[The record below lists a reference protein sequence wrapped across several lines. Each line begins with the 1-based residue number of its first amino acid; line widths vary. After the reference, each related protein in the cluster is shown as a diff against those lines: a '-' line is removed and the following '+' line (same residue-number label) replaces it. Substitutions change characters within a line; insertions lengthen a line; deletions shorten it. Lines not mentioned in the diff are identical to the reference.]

1 MTLLEA
7 ARDYLAPLQDTL
19 MRGPVIHSGMPPQQ
33 ARMVI
38 GDCLLRPLLPQR
50 YAVSA
55 GSVFSQDSAQ
65 ASLDGLLIH
74 DTAYQLALGG
84 RHPVELVYA
93 LVEVST
99 RLDANDFDARLASI
113 EQFKRL
119 RRDKSTAYDV
129 TPVHHLRMFGARYAQ
144 LSDDQLNPPLGYI
157 FADDSDEPQALY
169 ERLNAALKSDQL
181 RAEFSPD
188 AIVGLKDGWLI
199 ARQTR
204 TGELAVPRSSFG
216 KFGLYR
222 PGADLLVWIY
232 FLLNVSLS
240 QIQLRAPDLLK
251 TLAALS
257 KH

>member
-19 MRGPVIHSGMPPQQ
+19 SRGPVLHGGMPPAQ
-33 ARMVI
+33 ARAIV
-38 GDCLLRPLLPQR
+38 GDCVLRPLLPQR

-74 DTAYQLALGG
+74 DATYQLALGG

-93 LVEVST
+93 MVDVSAM
-99 RLDANDFDARLASI
+99 LDLNDLDARLATI
-113 EQFKRL
+113 EGFKRL

-157 FADDSDEPQALY
+157 LADDADEPQALY
-169 ERLNAALKSDQL
+169 ERLNSALKTDQL

-188 AIVGLKDGWLI
+188 AIFGLKGGWLI

-222 PGADLLVWIY
+222 PGSDLLIWIY

-240 QIQLRAPDLLK
+240 QIQLRAPDLLR